1 MYSVVTTDD
10 HTVAKLKFAKKINL
24 DVLTQKRAT
33 QETSEVKGVLINSV
47 WGSFRDGHTHK
58 TATFENC
65 TVWLYD
71 ILVPN
76 QMEPQAPGRDSAES
90 QPLDCQGISKYLTI
104 LLIFANEKDN
114 ALNSALIWNIIFT
127 LGGLH
132 M

>member
-71 ILVPN
+71 ILVPD
-76 QMEPQAPGRDSAES
+76 QRWSPRPLAETV
-90 QPLDCQGISKYLTI
+90 PNPNHWTARE
-104 LLIFANEKDN
+104 FPN
-114 ALNSALIWNIIFT
+114 T
-127 LGGLH
+127 LQFS
-132 M
+132 